1 MAKPSLREMSA
12 FAAVAER
19 RSFAKAAA
27 ELGMSRSALSET
39 IRTLEA
45 RLGVRL
51 LNRTTRSV
59 ATTAAGERLLAHLQP
74 LLADFAAAIDDIG
87 TFRDKPAGRLR
98 LTVPPPAARWVLAP
112 LIANFVRQ
120 YPEIEIEVS
129 VDAALVDIVAER
141 FDAGIRAGERVARD
155 MIGFPLTGDLRLLVF
170 AAPAYL
176 ARRPA
181 PATPHDLEGH
191 DCIRIHVGGGRLL
204 PWTFERKGRRLE
216 VAVEGT
222 LVTNDLDFMI
232 QAALQGTGLMQL
244 PADQV
249 APHLETG
256 RLVPVLEDWAP
267 RVGGFYFYHSS
278 RRQVPPALRALV
290 DFLRANRP
298 RAARAGQ

>member
-1 MAKPSLREMSA
+1 MTKPSLREMSA

-27 ELGMSRSALSET
+27 DLGMSRSALSET

-59 ATTAAGERLLAHLQP
+59 APTAAGDRLLAHIRP

-112 LIANFVRQ
+112 LIAKFIRQ
-120 YPEIEIEVS
+120 YPEIEVEVS

-155 MIGFPLTGDLRLLVF
+155 MIGFPLSDDLRLLAF

-176 ARRPA
+176 ARHPA

-191 DCIRIHVGGGRLL
+191 DCIRVHVGGGRLL
-204 PWTFERKGRRLE
+204 PWTFERKSRRLE

-222 LVTNDLDFMI
+222 LVTNDLDFAI
-232 QAALQGTGLMQL
+232 QAAVQGIGLLQL

-249 APHLETG
+249 GPFVETG
-256 RLVPVLEDWAP
+256 QLVPLLEDWAP
-267 RVGGFYFYHSS
+267 RVGSLYFYHSS
-278 RRQVPPALRALV
+278 RRHVPPALRAFA

-298 RAARAGQ
+298 RAARTG